1 MPNPGKPLH
10 VKQSLGAK
18 GGNKPA
24 VQMTVWEGDVTE
36 PPRRFEES
44 GLELWNQAH
53 ALGWVSKNSDLVLLA
68 VICEQL
74 DERDILRAYVLD
86 NVDAWRERA
95 SLRKLEEQI
104 SANLSKMVMTPIDRL
119 KAGVQEVKRQSKL
132 EALLAKRSE

>member
-1 MPNPGKPLH
+1 MPNPGKTQEQ
-10 VKQSLGAK
+10 KNALGARGAK
-18 GGNKPA
+18 PIAEIEVYTGNIH
-24 VQMTVWEGDVTE
+24 E

-44 GLELWNQAH
+44 GMELWNQAH

-68 VICEQL
+68 LICEQL

-86 NVDAWRERA
+86 NVEAWRERA

-104 SANLSKMVMTPIDRL
+104 SLNLSKMVMTPIDRL

-132 EALLAKRSE
+132 EALLAKRDG

>member
-1 MPNPGKPLH
+1 MPNPGKTQQQ
-10 VKQSLGAK
+10 KNALGAK
-18 GGNKPA
+18 GAKPITEIA
-24 VQMTVWEGDVTE
+24 VYTGDVNE

-44 GLELWNQAH
+44 GMELWNQAH

-68 VICEQL
+68 LICEQL
-74 DERDILRAYVLD
+74 DERDILRAFVLD

-104 SANLSKMVMTPIDRL
+104 SQNLSKMVMTPIDRL